1 MRRAAILAVLG
12 LALAFPLVVQETYY
26 LSFASRILV
35 YALAATS
42 LNLALGYGGMIS
54 FGHAAFVGTGAY
66 VSSIFIAEG
75 VTSAWIGWPT
85 AVAASALAALVIGAV
100 SLRTRGVYFIMITL
114 AFAQMMFFLVN
125 SMKAYG
131 GDEGLSLPGRASTG
145 IGIDLGSDVA
155 FYYTALALL
164 AAGVY
169 ALHRLAHSRFG
180 RVIQAIRE
188 NEARAEAIGFPV
200 YRYKLACF
208 VIAGAVGGL
217 AGVLLASHGKYVNP
231 NVLHWTQSGTL
242 MVMVILGGVGRLW
255 GGTLGAAALL
265 GLEDLVSNHRVDWLA
280 AMFPN
285 YQQHASLGVGVV
297 LLAIVLFAPQG
308 IAGALERRRRA

>member
-1 MRRAAILAVLG
+1 MQRYAPLAVFLIALFLP
-12 LALAFPLVVQETYY
+12 LAVHETYY
-26 LSFASRILV
+26 ISFASRILV
-35 YALAATS
+35 YSLAATS
-42 LNLALGYGGMIS
+42 LNLVLGYGGMIS

-75 VTSAWIGWPT
+75 ITSAWIGWPA
-85 AVAASALAALVIGAV
+85 AVAAALLAALAIGAV

-131 GDEGLSLPGRASTG
+131 GDEGLNLPGRASFG
-145 IGIDLGSDVA
+145 LGVDLGSDRA
-155 FYYTALALL
+155 FYYVALTAL

-255 GGTLGAAALL
+255 GGVIGAGALL
-265 GLEDLVSNHRVDWLA
+265 GLEDLIANHRVEWIA
-280 AMFPN
+280 AWMPN

-308 IAGALERRRRA
+308 IAGAIARRPRA